1 MCQTWILEP
10 DYIIQCISYEFKFRR
25 AEQLMIES
33 KAQEVS
39 NLWKCLLQS
48 MCLHRRERG
57 KLQIYK
63 LQKGWKKS
71 RHCRFWQRERWGW
84 KGNES
89 ELAIFLCSAKHTYNS
104 IFYNL
109 CHLHQKLSTLR
120 KKKETVR
127 NKLALKFEVAQVAK
141 SKHTLY
147 YLPIIIPSINEV
159 LPLNHLLCSSLLSAS
174 RGLMNIDKVEHKK

>member
-1 MCQTWILEP
+1 MTWVSKILYQKTHGEELDTGRDQSKWRYTERSNQTSAFKMCQTWILEP

-71 RHCRFWQRERWGW
+71 RHCRFWQRERDEAE
-84 KGNES
+84 KGTKANS
-89 ELAIFLCSAKHTYNS
+89 PSFFAQQSIHTIVYFT
-104 IFYNL
+104 IYVI
-109 CHLHQKLSTLR
+109 CI
-120 KKKETVR
+120 
-127 NKLALKFEVAQVAK
+127 K
-141 SKHTLY
+141 SY
-147 YLPIIIPSINEV
+147 QP
-159 LPLNHLLCSSLLSAS
+159 
-174 RGLMNIDKVEHKK
+174 